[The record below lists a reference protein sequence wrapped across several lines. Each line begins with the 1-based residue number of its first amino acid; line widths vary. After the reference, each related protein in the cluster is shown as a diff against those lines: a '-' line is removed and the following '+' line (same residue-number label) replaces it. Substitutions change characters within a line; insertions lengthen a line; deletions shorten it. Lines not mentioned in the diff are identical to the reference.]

1 MKYLLLLLLT
11 AIIWGF
17 SFVAQKAGMDFLGPF
32 TFNAIRFALGTLSLI
47 ILLPFQRYLLG
58 YPLKNN
64 TKNSSLKGGI
74 VLGIVLFI
82 AASFQQIGIIES
94 SAGNTG
100 FITSLYIIFVPFL
113 GVFLKH
119 KVNKQVWIGGILAV
133 AGLYLLSVT
142 EGLTLSPGDGL
153 VLISAMFFAVHILL
167 IGYFAP
173 KTNVLMLSLIQ
184 FALGSALNLITALIF
199 ERITLTGISD
209 AAVPLLYGGIMSIGV
224 AYTLQVIGQQHV
236 APSKAAII
244 LSFESVFAM
253 IGGWLILQETLTLR
267 KETGAALMFI
277 GLIISQINFKRK
289 QYP

>member
-289 QYP
+289 